1 LNRRLEKLSKELHRP
16 YPVGSSTLFPPGHQD
31 NSMAATLWH
40 QMKLGEDDR
49 VSLPQVRTMLLFVG
63 LEEPSVDAL
72 EVSIAEADN
81 HLTGPTQLLAVLLDN
96 QMIVLVLPD
105 PTS

>member
-1 LNRRLEKLSKELHRP
+1 
-16 YPVGSSTLFPPGHQD
+16 
-31 NSMAATLWH
+31 MAATLWH

-49 VSLPQVRTMLLFVG
+49 VSLPQIRTMLLFVG

-81 HLTGPTQLLAVLLDN
+81 HLTGPTQPPASPKQPNDCPSS
-96 QMIVLVLPD
+96 I
-105 PTS
+105 